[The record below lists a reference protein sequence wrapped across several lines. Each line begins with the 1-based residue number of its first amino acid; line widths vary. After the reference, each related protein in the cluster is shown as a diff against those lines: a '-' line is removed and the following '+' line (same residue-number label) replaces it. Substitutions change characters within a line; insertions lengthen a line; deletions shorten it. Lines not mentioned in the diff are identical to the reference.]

1 MTPIAGPSVWTLTA
15 PVADHVWH
23 STLVL
28 AVVFLL
34 TLAFRRNRAAVRYRL
49 WLVASVK
56 FLVPAG
62 VLIEIG
68 SRLGWPGPA
77 VPVLIPR
84 NLAVAMD
91 TIGQPAAAA
100 VAAAA
105 ATTATAPPAPP
116 PTGAL
121 AAMPAVLL
129 AIWFAGASLVIIA
142 WWLRWR
148 RVAASVTHAEPST
161 DQRVLGA
168 LRRLQPSARP
178 IALVST
184 SSILEPGIFG
194 IVRPVLLWPR
204 HVTRHLTDA
213 QIDAIVAHELAH
225 VRRRD
230 NLTAVIHML
239 AQAVFSF
246 YPPTWWIGARL
257 MDERERACDED
268 VVRLGAD
275 PREYATGILNVC
287 RHAVASPLICA
298 AAVSGGNL
306 SKRIER
312 IITNAAGQPLTRA
325 RKVLL
330 LTLAAL
336 AAAVPIA
343 VGALRPTHVHAQ
355 PSLVTDYA
363 DVPTHITIKPNAS
376 GGPMTMK
383 AIIEKPWGAWL
394 RGEPTHG
401 QFTARNMT
409 ARELIRLASG
419 LAPYQIIGPAWIKS
433 DFFDI
438 TITGPE
444 NPFNGHSRILRQL
457 LEARFHLQAHRDTR
471 MLDRPASFFG
481 FGSNGP
487 VEVLVIDHIDHPTT
501 DLP

>member
-1 MTPIAGPSVWTLTA
+1 MTPSAGPSVWTMTA
-15 PVADHVWH
+15 PVADHLWH

-28 AVVFLL
+28 AMVFLL

-56 FLVPAG
+56 FLMPVG

-68 SRLGWPGPA
+68 RRLGWPA
-77 VPVLIPR
+77 APVLIPR

-116 PTGAL
+116 PSGAL

-129 AIWFAGASLVIIA
+129 AIWFAGTSLLIIA

-148 RVAASVTHAEPST
+148 RVAASLTHAEGLT
-161 DQRVLGA
+161 DERVLTA
-168 LRRLQPSARP
+168 LRRLQPGARP
-178 IALVST
+178 MALVST
-184 SSILEPGIFG
+184 SSIIEPGIFG

-213 QIDAIVAHELAH
+213 QIDAIVVHELSH

-239 AQAVFSF
+239 AEAVFWF
-246 YPPTWWIGARL
+246 YPPIWWIGARL
-257 MDERERACDED
+257 MDERERACDEE

-275 PREYATGILNVC
+275 PHEYATGILNVC
-287 RHAVASPLICA
+287 RHAVESPLICA

-306 SKRIER
+306 SQRIER
-312 IITNAAGQPLTRA
+312 IITNAAIQPLTRS
-325 RKVLL
+325 RKALL
-330 LTLAAL
+330 LITAGL
-336 AAAVPIA
+336 AAAVPIVA
-343 VGALRPTHVHAQ
+343 GALRPIHVHAQ

-363 DVPTHITIKPNAS
+363 DVPRHIAITRNVS
-376 GGPMTMK
+376 GGPMIMQ
-383 AIIEKPWGAWL
+383 AIVEKPWGAWL
-394 RGEPTHG
+394 RGKPTHG
-401 QFTARNMT
+401 RFTARNMT
-409 ARELIRLASG
+409 ARELIRLANN
-419 LAPYQIIGPAWIKS
+419 LAPYQIIGPAWIKT

-438 TITGPE
+438 TVTGPE
-444 NPFNGHSRILRQL
+444 NPFTRHSRILRQL
-457 LEARFHLQAHRDTR
+457 LEDRFQLQAHRETR
-471 MLDRPASFFG
+471 VVDRPASFFG
-481 FGSNGP
+481 LGSNGP
-487 VEVLVIDHIDHPTT
+487 VEVLVIDHIDHPIT